1 MTVREGTDVN
11 NLRVGDVIGRVWDE
25 DTREDSC
32 HCSIVCTITLDVV
45 GPLAVGVRTVEVV
58 SHNLL
63 DGDIVRGCTIDGFE
77 VSEGGLAECLI
88 LTLG

>member
-63 DGDIVRGCTIDGFE
+63 DGDIVRGKVE
-77 VSEGGLAECLI
+77 REEEGDCHCDYVFTVERV
-88 LTLG
+88 